1 MGHHRRHGH
10 RSSPDRDVVEDSDD
24 YENGRTS
31 DDSEDGRTSDDSEES
46 LVSEPRHHHRRR
58 KKQSPPAS
66 SDTTR
71 NVVIGIIVFILVA
84 LVGVCVWYF
93 FLYDPNST
101 SLFGGDS
108 AAASGAAANT
118 GATAAT
124 GMGAGAGGAG
134 GAGGATTGGSGAG
147 GTGGVP
153 GGTSSRA
160 ASGASGGTGA
170 AGGAGAATGGG
181 GTGTG
186 GTATGTKTADNPKG
200 TGSGGGRDGAGGGK
214 IAGFWETWVSMSVA
228 DTKFDMYDYCFWF
241 CAVPGT
247 VEEKGKLDMK
257 EPSEGIAKEWV
268 TASKAAGCKAMM
280 SVGGWSGSE
289 TISKLVAS
297 ESSRSDWAETIVAAM
312 DEYGFEGV
320 DLDWEYPGK
329 SGATDDFDVEND
341 LTNYLA
347 FFKILRE
354 KVGDRLISSDTSSSP
369 WIDSSGSPSA
379 DLSEFG
385 EVLDFITIMTYDAT
399 TASSPITGPNF
410 AFDDSCAPS
419 AAKFNIPSS
428 VQTWI
433 DAKFP
438 ANKIMMGLASY
449 GYGWK
454 VADFKDGGGVDGATS
469 SIYQTVTG
477 KATEVNSG
485 TYIYDLIVS
494 DYLDSSERTFDDC
507 SKSPFIYQKES
518 TLMVTYD
525 DEESF
530 AIKGAYSREAG
541 LMGCNIYAGMTQ
553 NKDGTL
559 AEAARKVC

>member
-1 MGHHRRHGH
+1 MGHHRHHGH
-10 RSSPDRDVVEDSDD
+10 RSPPDEDDGEDSDD
-24 YENGRTS
+24 YEDGRSS
-31 DDSEDGRTSDDSEES
+31 DDSDNGPTSDDSEES

-93 FLYDPNST
+93 FLRDPNST

-124 GMGAGAGGAG
+124 GVGTGAGGAG
-134 GAGGATTGGSGAG
+134 GAGGGITGGSGAG
-147 GTGGVP
+147 GTGGVS
-153 GGTSSRA
+153 GGTSSKD
-160 ASGASGGTGA
+160 ASGASGETGA
-170 AGGAGAATGGG
+170 AGGAGATTSGK

-186 GTATGTKTADNPKG
+186 GTATGTKTADDPEK
-200 TGSGGGRDGAGGGK
+200 TGGGGGGGAAGGGK
-214 IAGFWETWVSMSVA
+214 IAGFWETWGTDAHAPVSMSVA

-247 VEEKGKLDMK
+247 VEEKGKLDMT
-257 EPSEGIAKEWV
+257 EPSEGTAKEWV
-268 TASKAAGCKAMM
+268 TASKAAGCKA
-280 SVGGWSGSE
+280 
-289 TISKLVAS
+289 
-297 ESSRSDWAETIVAAM
+297 
-312 DEYGFEGV
+312 
-320 DLDWEYPGK
+320 
-329 SGATDDFDVEND
+329 FDVEND

-347 FFKILRE
+347 FFKILRA

-369 WIDSSGSPSA
+369 WIDSSGNPST

-385 EVLDFITIMTYDAT
+385 EVLDFVTIMTYDAT

-410 AFDDSCAPS
+410 AFDDSCAPP

-428 VQTWI
+428 VQSWI

-477 KATEVNSG
+477 TATEVNSG

-494 DYLDSSERTFDDC
+494 DYLDSSEHTFDDC
-507 SKSPFIYQKES
+507 SKSPFIYQKDS